1 VIHVDTDADHGCG
14 SSSRSDARLT
24 CGGFD
29 ENPRQFAA
37 VVGQNIIRPLH
48 MHDGTA
54 DLSRRINNSQARQQR
69 QPSRLRIIANDGAA
83 PQAGPWVTHP

>member
-1 VIHVDTDADHGCG
+1 
-14 SSSRSDARLT
+14 
-24 CGGFD
+24 
-29 ENPRQFAA
+29 
-37 VVGQNIIRPLH
+37 